1 MSGDCTEEKKI
12 GEQQNIIITSDSHN
26 PWHNLALEEYLF
38 DNIEENTC
46 ILYLWQNDNT
56 VVIGKSQNSWKE
68 CRVSQLEADGGYLAR
83 RSSGGGAVYHDLGNL
98 CYTFIMSSGLYDKE
112 RQLNVILQ
120 ALQNMGI
127 DAQFT
132 GRNDI
137 SLSDGRKFSGNAFR
151 FVRDKGLMHGTLLVN
166 TDFNKM
172 SKYLSVSK
180 AKIAAKGV
188 DSVRSR
194 TVNLS
199 SVNPDITVENLT
211 EQLKKSFLQEYGYCK
226 IFTEYDIIEDDS
238 SGDLHNI
245 EKRYASW
252 DWRLGL
258 TPVFDASFEKR
269 FTWGGIELHLNI
281 RAGTI
286 ESLRVFTDSMEPD
299 LGVLIENVLL
309 KLKISK
315 DNLIMS
321 VNNITEALPLDSLI
335 DKKELAA
342 DLLAWFDEIF

>member
-1 MSGDCTEEKKI
+1 MKQTVYIEVYTTDPTF
-12 GEQQNIIITSDSHN
+12 
-26 PWHNLALEEYLF
+26 NLALEEYVFEQMPRDKDYFL
-38 DNIEENTC
+38 T
-46 ILYLWQNDNT
+46 WQNDNAIIVGRHQNT
-56 VVIGKSQNSWKE
+56 QAEINEEIVAKKGIRVV
-68 CRVSQLEADGGYLAR
+68 R
-83 RSSGGGAVYHDLGNL
+83 RLSGGGAVYHDLGNL

-151 FVRDKGLMHGTLLVN
+151 FVRDKGLMLGTLLVN

-211 EQLKKSFLQEYGYCK
+211 EQLKKSFLKEYGYCK

>member
-1 MSGDCTEEKKI
+1 MSGDCTEEKKSR
-12 GEQQNIIITSDSHN
+12 EQQNIIVLSDSHN

-38 DNIEENTC
+38 ENISDNTC

-68 CRVSQLEADGGYLAR
+68 CRVSLLEADGGYLAR

-112 RQLNVILQ
+112 RQLGVILR
-120 ALQNMGI
+120 ALQSMGV

-137 SLSDGRKFSGNAFR
+137 ALSDGRKFSGNAFR

-166 TDFNKM
+166 TDFDKM

-180 AKIAAKGV
+180 AKIEAKGV

-199 SVNPDITVENLT
+199 SINPDITVANLS
-211 EQLKKSFLQEYGYCK
+211 EQLKIFFSQEYGYCK
-226 IFTEYDIIEDDS
+226 LFTEYNIINDDI
-238 SGDLHNI
+238 SGALQNI
-245 EKRYASW
+245 EIKYSSW

-258 TPVFDASFEKR
+258 TPVFDVSFEKR
-269 FTWGGIELHLNI
+269 FAWGMVELHLNI
-281 RAGTI
+281 RNGAVD
-286 ESLRVFTDSMEPD
+286 SLRVFTDSMEPE
-299 LGVLIENVLL
+299 LGTIIENAMLHAQ
-309 KLKISK
+309 ISK
-315 DNLIMS
+315 DNL
-321 VNNITEALPLDSLI
+321 VTVAGNVAGGLPANSLI
-335 DKKELAA
+335 DRKQLVE